1 MFEQEP
7 KIPDALKMMDNVVL
21 VPHIGSASVETRQA
35 MGDLTC
41 ENLERYMQDG
51 TVVTPVPECAAL
63 NGN

>member
-1 MFEQEP
+1 
-7 KIPDALKMMDNVVL
+7 MMDNVVL

-41 ENLERYMQDG
+41 ENLERYMQDS

>member
-1 MFEQEP
+1 
-7 KIPDALKMMDNVVL
+7 MMDNVVL